1 MSDILT
7 RKVITQRIY
16 YYILRGEENLNVV
29 RVTVVKVSRILIAS
43 NLLALSLIR
52 SKFSSFDRDFS
63 RRRGEILS
71 RGGWM
76 LSRVGK
82 RRDLGRLE

>member
-16 YYILRGEENLNVV
+16 YYTILRGEENL
-29 RVTVVKVSRILIAS
+29 TVVKVSRILIAS

-52 SKFSSFDRDFS
+52 PNFRASIGIFR
-63 RRRGEILS
+63 E
-71 RGGWM
+71 GGRWK

-82 RRDLGRLE
+82 RRNLGRLE

>member
-16 YYILRGEENLNVV
+16 YYTTLRGEENLNVV

-43 NLLALSLIR
+43 SLLALSLIR
-52 SKFSSFDRDFS
+52 PNFRASIGIFRE
-63 RRRGEILS
+63 G
-71 RGGWM
+71 GGWK